1 MELDDRAH
9 SVRLDRDKSTLT
21 LRTRAGGFFGA
32 LAHDLELTA
41 TFARGTAT
49 RDGARWEGEVAIEAA
64 AIKVVGVIKKG
75 HVDKSV
81 LSASDVREIERRIV
95 DELGVREVVVRA
107 SGTADR
113 PEVKV
118 TAKRETSA
126 RLRARA
132 NGEQGFTLTGTV
144 SIKGLGLPEVKGP
157 LGAFV
162 IKDDVE
168 VEATAVFA

>member
-1 MELDDRAH
+1 MDLTLDTTR
-9 SVRLDRDKSTLT
+9 STLT

-41 TFARGTAT
+41 SFARGSAK
-49 RDGARWEGEVAIEAA
+49 RDGDAWQGEVVVDPS
-64 AIKVVGVIKKG
+64 AIKVVGVLKKG
-75 HVDKSV
+75 HVDKSI

-113 PEVKV
+113 PDVRV
-118 TAKRETSA
+118 TAKRETA
-126 RLRARA
+126 AKLKARA
-132 NGEQGFTLTGTV
+132 NGEQGFTVTGTI

-168 VEATAVFA
+168 VEATAFFT